1 MNIHRLRKRVQQS
14 TYRTHL
20 LRAAARPRPRVYFI
34 EIWARDM
41 ARDGSRPQEQ
51 EGHSAVKQN
60 KIDSLKNTHLWVVVA
75 RARAR
80 APPAEL
86 FCCLREQGRV
96 GGEQHE
102 YVARRPPGVRAQ
114 RPDRAAQRYEE
125 SRPVAFLITQQ
136 PHKRLSCVNNVVY

>member
-1 MNIHRLRKRVQQS
+1 MVKANVETRRDEYTFLGSGYNNQLTEHIFYERRLDHVHESILSRSGRA
-14 TYRTHL
+14 TWRAMAHD
-20 LRAAARPRPRVYFI
+20 LR
-34 EIWARDM
+34 
-41 ARDGSRPQEQ
+41 SKT
-51 EGHSAVKQN
+51 GHSAVKQ

-86 FCCLREQGRV
+86 FWCLREQGRV

-114 RPDRAAQRYEE
+114 PGRTPSGRRE
-125 SRPVAFLITQQ
+125 
-136 PHKRLSCVNNVVY
+136 

>member
-102 YVARRPPGVRAQ
+102 YVSAATARRLRLCAPR
-114 RPDRAAQRYEE
+114 
-125 SRPVAFLITQQ
+125 VAFLITQQ
-136 PHKRLSCVNNVVY
+136 PHITTFMC